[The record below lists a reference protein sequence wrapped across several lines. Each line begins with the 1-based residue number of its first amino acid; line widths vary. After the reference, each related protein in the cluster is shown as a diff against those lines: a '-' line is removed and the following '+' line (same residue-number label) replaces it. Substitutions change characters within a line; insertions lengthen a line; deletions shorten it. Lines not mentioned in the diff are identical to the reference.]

1 MLLQQNVR
9 RMISGYGTAAGD
21 GVSPDEKHFKVA
33 VEMFVS
39 SHHRDDSFEQ
49 QKQRAIELVSGM
61 TLRGGQDDHTLNTPL
76 SMGGSLDFMGTD
88 EDNAVIEMR
97 ALSGLSGC
105 DSLGVDLQIKSI
117 DESAMEKSTKL

>member
-1 MLLQQNVR
+1 MNL
-9 RMISGYGTAAGD
+9 ISGHGTAGED
-21 GVSPDEKHFKVA
+21 VESTDEKQFKVA

-39 SHHRDDSFEQ
+39 SHHRDDSFER

-76 SMGGSLDFMGTD
+76 SIGGSLDSMGAGM
-88 EDNAVIEMR
+88 EHAMVEMR

-105 DSLGVDLQIKSI
+105 DSLAVDLQIKSV
-117 DESAMEKSTKL
+117 DEFATEKSTNL